1 MAGLVAA
8 GFSAIVVGLKD
19 ETAKKN
25 EKIEKRKI
33 NEMTS
38 WPGMTKRY

>member
-8 GFSAIVVGLKD
+8 GFSAIVGLKD

-33 NEMTS
+33 N
-38 WPGMTKRY
+38 